1 MESFITDFLKV
12 YNNLVDA
19 YNAKI
24 LETINDKYRIIDRAM
39 IASYLYIKMLDKL
52 NLRSPKTDASL
63 INYLMKQV
71 IYGETGNLSL
81 DITDTVAK
89 KSFKEVSDKL
99 IAEKFSYLNRILTN
113 LKYNYQQNPIET
125 EELFT
130 ILERIAEYFLMQKL
144 ALHGNR
150 EAKNYCE
157 TLKDKLLELKSPSSS
172 KISEEINQIIDSIAN
187 NELICNEYANLV
199 DVALNLKDV
208 YRYSNLI
215 SVINEN
221 VLFHQYV
228 IAIMSIIF
236 GEYLNLVNG
245 ENIDIAS
252 LVYKA
257 LFHDFPEYKGN
268 EIVTQIRNYN
278 EDTIK
283 MFKMIESADELDL
296 KAKLGDSIFD
306 IIVHFG
312 DEKEGYISELLD
324 KMIAIIK
331 IWFEVEFLS
340 NSTYIK
346 VTSTIYQSRFKRF
359 GDMDR
364 LEGINNKD
372 FFINLLR
379 TCYIVIKNNLM
390 NKNPEIFSMYFTD
403 AEKRKFEAELKLLR
417 EEKDAFL
424 A

>member
-150 EAKNYCE
+150 EAK
-157 TLKDKLLELKSPSSS
+157 
-172 KISEEINQIIDSIAN
+172 
-187 NELICNEYANLV
+187 
-199 DVALNLKDV
+199 
-208 YRYSNLI
+208 
-215 SVINEN
+215 
-221 VLFHQYV
+221 
-228 IAIMSIIF
+228 
-236 GEYLNLVNG
+236 
-245 ENIDIAS
+245 
-252 LVYKA
+252 
-257 LFHDFPEYKGN
+257 
-268 EIVTQIRNYN
+268 
-278 EDTIK
+278 
-283 MFKMIESADELDL
+283 
-296 KAKLGDSIFD
+296 
-306 IIVHFG
+306 IIV
-312 DEKEGYISELLD
+312 
-324 KMIAIIK
+324 
-331 IWFEVEFLS
+331 
-340 NSTYIK
+340 
-346 VTSTIYQSRFKRF
+346 R
-359 GDMDR
+359 
-364 LEGINNKD
+364 
-372 FFINLLR
+372 
-379 TCYIVIKNNLM
+379 
-390 NKNPEIFSMYFTD
+390 P
-403 AEKRKFEAELKLLR
+403 
-417 EEKDAFL
+417 
-424 A
+424 

>member
-268 EIVTQIRNYN
+268 EIVTQIKNYN

-306 IIVHFG
+306 IIVHFRS
-312 DEKEGYISELLD
+312 EEHTSEL
-324 KMIAIIK
+324 
-331 IWFEVEFLS
+331 
-340 NSTYIK
+340 
-346 VTSTIYQSRFKRF
+346 QSQR
-359 GDMDR
+359 
-364 LEGINNKD
+364 
-372 FFINLLR
+372 
-379 TCYIVIKNNLM
+379 
-390 NKNPEIFSMYFTD
+390 
-403 AEKRKFEAELKLLR
+403 
-417 EEKDAFL
+417 
-424 A
+424 

>member
-1 MESFITDFLKV
+1 
-12 YNNLVDA
+12 
-19 YNAKI
+19 
-24 LETINDKYRIIDRAM
+24 
-39 IASYLYIKMLDKL
+39 
-52 NLRSPKTDASL
+52 
-63 INYLMKQV
+63 
-71 IYGETGNLSL
+71 
-81 DITDTVAK
+81 
-89 KSFKEVSDKL
+89 
-99 IAEKFSYLNRILTN
+99 
-113 LKYNYQQNPIET
+113 
-125 EELFT
+125 
-130 ILERIAEYFLMQKL
+130 MQKL

-372 FFINLLR
+372 FLINLLR

>member
-1 MESFITDFLKV
+1 MLFRS
-12 YNNLVDA
+12 VDA

-257 LFHDFPEYKGN
+257 LFHDFPE
-268 EIVTQIRNYN
+268 
-278 EDTIK
+278 
-283 MFKMIESADELDL
+283 
-296 KAKLGDSIFD
+296 
-306 IIVHFG
+306 
-312 DEKEGYISELLD
+312 
-324 KMIAIIK
+324 
-331 IWFEVEFLS
+331 
-340 NSTYIK
+340 
-346 VTSTIYQSRFKRF
+346 
-359 GDMDR
+359 
-364 LEGINNKD
+364 
-372 FFINLLR
+372 
-379 TCYIVIKNNLM
+379 
-390 NKNPEIFSMYFTD
+390 
-403 AEKRKFEAELKLLR
+403 
-417 EEKDAFL
+417 
-424 A
+424 

>member
-268 EIVTQIRNYN
+268 EIVTQIKNYN

-312 DEKEGYISELLD
+312 DEKEGCTADSNETQR
-324 KMIAIIK
+324 IIR
-331 IWFEVEFLS
+331 W
-340 NSTYIK
+340 
-346 VTSTIYQSRFKRF
+346 
-359 GDMDR
+359 
-364 LEGINNKD
+364 
-372 FFINLLR
+372 
-379 TCYIVIKNNLM
+379 
-390 NKNPEIFSMYFTD
+390 
-403 AEKRKFEAELKLLR
+403 
-417 EEKDAFL
+417 
-424 A
+424 